1 VREQY
6 PNRKFVAVFEVHTY
20 SSLNPTFMQRYQGT
34 LNPADAVCVLY
45 DPHVF
50 ELKRME
56 VPSKETIEQRFGKGE
71 ALSDLPL
78 LQAWLSGAMQAD
90 QPLVVLLMSSGNL
103 CGLSMDY
110 FTDSKRS

>member
-1 VREQY
+1 
-6 PNRKFVAVFEVHTY
+6 
-20 SSLNPTFMQRYQGT
+20 M
-34 LNPADAVCVLY
+34 NPADAVCVLY

-50 ELKRME
+50 ELKRMD

-71 ALSDLPL
+71 ALSDLTS